1 VKSAEVDTSGFQNIV
16 LMLVGVLMIMLIS
29 NVLTI
34 ISNPDNIKIGALVTG
49 TVYEEEG
56 ENGDPATFIPPKFEN
71 MDKNPIY
78 VEVLRDR
85 LVIYPESTVVTEVEL
100 RLPGNAFETFLDQVA
115 LISDQR
121 YIVLLLRP
129 DCALF
134 QRKLRKI
141 ITDRK
146 IDIGFEPWES
156 NRTVRVAGMID
167 VKGNLYDEEGIVGSN
182 APAEAPAPAES
193 GAAAPEAAPGTG
205 SSGGTAEPEAGN
217 PGEGE

>member
-1 VKSAEVDTSGFQNIV
+1 MKSAEVDTSGFQNIV

-56 ENGDPATFIPPKFEN
+56 ETGDATTFIPPKFQN
-71 MDKNPIY
+71 MEKNPIY
-78 VEVLRDR
+78 VEVEARGLM
-85 LVIYPESTVVTEVEL
+85 IYHECTVVTEAEL
-100 RLPGNAFETFLDQVA
+100 RLPGNEFEKFLDQVA

-121 YIVLLLRP
+121 YIVLLMRP

-134 QRKLRKI
+134 QRKIRRI
-141 ITDRK
+141 VQDRH

-156 NRTVRVAGMID
+156 SRVIKVAGMID
-167 VKGNLYDEEGIVGSN
+167 VHGNLYEEEGPAN
-182 APAEAPAPAES
+182 ADAPAATEAPARDELTGEEAETAFDQ
-193 GAAAPEAAPGTG
+193 AAETVADT
-205 SSGGTAEPEAGN
+205 
-217 PGEGE
+217 GEGGE